1 MMEGGTVTGEVS
13 PAVLLRCAVCV
24 EQRASSVSRRCV
36 MIRVTYYATHKCPQT
51 HTIKTHV
58 MTTHGG
64 GASRVHFACVHLVAT
79 PTNTFIKYSHQETKN
94 NLLSIMHTLMLHVLG
109 NDTPNTRT
117 HAMLLAHNHT

>member
-79 PTNTFIKYSHQETKN
+79 PILERVEGFVVTTDGILWGSPLPTW
-94 NLLSIMHTLMLHVLG
+94 S
-109 NDTPNTRT
+109 
-117 HAMLLAHNHT
+117 